1 MCFPSMGVS
10 IVMGGTPSNLWF
22 IHVYTGKSHS
32 NGWVSK
38 NGDIPKMAM
47 VKQKNIKMDGL
58 VYTIKTYKNTLK
70 WMMTGGT
77 PMTWESSICA
87 ADLGHHLQHGVKVLR
102 HEFRLGRRL
111 WSGEILENKENGC
124 I

>member
-1 MCFPSMGVS
+1 M
-10 IVMGGTPSNLWF
+10 F
-22 IHVYTGKSHS
+22 ILENPIQMDGF
-32 NGWVSK
+32 
-38 NGDIPKMAM
+38 PKMGISQ
-47 VKQKNIKMDGL
+47 KWLWLNKKNIKNIKMDGL
-58 VYTIKTYKNTLK
+58 VYTIKTYKSTLK

-111 WSGEILENKENGC
+111 WSGEILENQENGC